1 MLLEAVEVHTDISY
15 IGLKSLEQAET
26 LWHKNVQSRQL
37 ADIEFLRQ
45 LKGNYLHNF
54 EGRMMWRAQKF
65 VVPSICLDLQLSLIH
80 EGIISIQTSLASC
93 PNLSFDLIC
102 FILLPSKCP
111 FVYLVFAH
119 IHINVSYTSIHFTRS
134 KLIFRFLLPKL
145 TPVVESI
152 LYIQIFFDQKSHNHC
167 VPNGPDL
174 LYFSF
179 IATNHWLVAL
189 LEMTCHYCIKDRHGN
204 AEISFFLAEVP
215 QTGSGLVEIALHAFV
230 QVSAIS
236 YGRFYSKNG
245 VPDKINF
252 DQGSNFKA
260 FDDNLTVISEVITK
274 NRFFSYKG
282 VFWDQSPTTRSIT
295 TPNFNDWVFIKD
307 KFIDLGL
314 VKIIEQIDS
323 INGELRKTDLE
334 LNTCSFRT
342 CTSCH

>member
-1 MLLEAVEVHTDISY
+1 M
-15 IGLKSLEQAET
+15 
-26 LWHKNVQSRQL
+26 
-37 ADIEFLRQ
+37 
-45 LKGNYLHNF
+45 
-54 EGRMMWRAQKF
+54 
-65 VVPSICLDLQLSLIH
+65 
-80 EGIISIQTSLASC
+80 
-93 PNLSFDLIC
+93 
-102 FILLPSKCP
+102 
-111 FVYLVFAH
+111 
-119 IHINVSYTSIHFTRS
+119 
-134 KLIFRFLLPKL
+134 
-145 TPVVESI
+145 
-152 LYIQIFFDQKSHNHC
+152 
-167 VPNGPDL
+167 
-174 LYFSF
+174 
-179 IATNHWLVAL
+179 
-189 LEMTCHYCIKDRHGN
+189 
-204 AEISFFLAEVP
+204 P

-245 VPDKINF
+245 VPVKINF

-334 LNTCSFRT
+334 TVHSEHVHPVTNLRFLKCHPNLDVKGDLSEFSKVESRQFRQTAQVAKVRIKQMSSLVIASAFICLKYDPGSSSCYADVILVIHLLSLSFSVLYIH
-342 CTSCH
+342 CQS